1 MINMELSN
9 IWSSVSLPE
18 LLGREKAL
26 FDAHLRLRANRENE
40 QPFLGWLGQ
49 SDALTART
57 LHAVR
62 KAAEQIRVSGS
73 ICVVVGS
80 GGAWLAAQAALGLL
94 RAYCPGAGDG
104 QTRLIFAGSD
114 LSAQAWLA
122 LCNRLDGKDFCLHII
137 SSHGDEL
144 EPAIASRAIRW
155 MMERRYGADSKRR
168 IFLSTNADS
177 PLAAMAQDG
186 GYTLLP
192 LPTERG
198 GDYSAL
204 TSAVLL
210 PLAVAGYEPLDM
222 LEGAAGA
229 WREYDLRAF
238 ENPVWLYAGA
248 RHALEARGRQ
258 CEALCAFDPAFSAL
272 LRWWKQLLLRR
283 TCRGGAGLL
292 PMPMELPGEQDAL
305 DAAIGTGKRAVFE
318 TMLRVNAPAPRRINV
333 EMDWKDYDGLGYLS
347 GRTLE
352 EVERAGFE
360 ALCAAQAERD
370 VPIAVLEL
378 EQVDAYHLGELF
390 YFLELSSAICALAD
404 GVDPFAP
411 VTFPAREDA
420 ARVLGKT
427 EGTET

>member
-1 MINMELSN
+1 MINVELSN
-9 IWSSVSLPE
+9 IWSCVSLPD
-18 LLGREKAL
+18 LLGREKTL
-26 FDAHLRLRANRENE
+26 FDAHLRLRANTPGE

-49 SDALTART
+49 SDALTARM

-62 KAAEQIRVSGS
+62 KAAEQIRASGS
-73 ICVVVGS
+73 VCVVVGS
-80 GGAWLAAQAALGLL
+80 GGAWLAAQAALQLL
-94 RAYCPGAGDG
+94 RACCPGAGDG

-114 LSAQAWLA
+114 LSSQAWLS
-122 LCNRLDGKDFCLHII
+122 LCDRLDGKDLCLHII
-137 SSHGDEL
+137 SPHGDEL

-155 MMERRYGADSKRR
+155 MLERRYGADSKRR
-168 IFLSTNADS
+168 IFLSALADS

-192 LPTERG
+192 LPAERG

-210 PLAVAGYEPLDM
+210 PLAVAGFDPLEF

-248 RHALEARGRQ
+248 RHTLEARGRQ
-258 CEALCAFDPAFSAL
+258 CEALCAFDPAFSGF

-283 TCRGGAGLL
+283 TCRDGAGLL
-292 PMPMELPGEQDAL
+292 PFSMELPGEQDAL
-305 DAAIGTGKRAVFE
+305 DAALGTGKRPVFE
-318 TMLRVNAPAPRRINV
+318 TMLRVSAPAPRRVGV
-333 EMDWKDYDGLGYLS
+333 EMDWKDYDGLDYLS

-352 EVERAGFE
+352 DVERAGFE

-390 YFLELSSAICALAD
+390 YFFELSAALCALAD

-411 VTFPAREDA
+411 MTFPAREDA
-420 ARVLGKT
+420 ARQLGRA
-427 EGTET
+427 